1 MVNWE
6 PLLAAAHEA
15 RSHSH
20 SPYSRFAVGAAVL
33 AEDGT
38 VFGGANVE
46 NRSFGV
52 TICAERSA
60 IAAAVSAGHRGF
72 RAVAIVAPSSP
83 PAPPCGL
90 CRETLTEF
98 CDPETPI
105 LLSNPQGERRL
116 TSLGQLFPEPFRL
129 PAGETFSA

>member
-1 MVNWE
+1 VNWE
-6 PLLAAAHEA
+6 PLLAAANEA

-33 AEDGT
+33 AGDGS
-38 VFGGANVE
+38 VWSGANVE

-60 IAAAVSAGHRGF
+60 FATAVSAGRREF

-90 CRETLTEF
+90 CRETMTEF
-98 CDPETPI
+98 CDPEMPI
-105 LLSNPQGERRL
+105 LLANPQGERRL
-116 TSLGQLFPEPFRL
+116 TTLGQLFPEPFRL
-129 PAGETFSA
+129 KAGETFSS